1 MGLISIEEQYNLRE
15 IISSYSMDYDKYK
28 INFSLVETPPNPY
41 IEIQN
46 TTSELVSCTVEV
58 SNKEDGEQIILPVA
72 LMEVPLRTSMGLKID
87 GTNYEICSLNERA
100 NGWYHV
106 EAKNSSGEL
115 LPVLELIPE
124 HGRNLKFLS
133 KNGILYVKIG
143 SGKSSLVNLGVFLK
157 AMTRLSY
164 RQLLKLLGVRNRFI
178 ASTLVNELSFEESVD
193 AVLKVLLPNSAKSEG
208 YLAIPRE
215 LRDRELHNILGPKY
229 LRLNKLSRDRYNRD
243 TSFKRRALDLELAKP
258 VLSYG
263 IGKKLTAEILD
274 EIDNSDVDTLYV
286 FKNKTMYELKKYK
299 VEGIDLHTNEILTE
313 INMLCNNLAGFELF
327 DDKFNETNRTV
338 LSLEDSV
345 RIEISNILMSITDYI
360 RSYLLEKSI
369 SLKNL
374 SLDRAVPADTRAFIN
389 KCKLEFKH
397 SQGAETTN
405 VVSYIAKESKVVL
418 DYSGKT
424 NDKMI
429 SIKASQQSMYDH
441 FHIPESD
448 KVGLVSHMTMAT
460 TVGSDGMVYAPYLVV
475 KDGRPESM
483 VPILLNPRQREGKY
497 IAPWDEDLT
506 KGLVRCYYGDR
517 VITVPSDQIDY
528 QEFTVLQTL
537 SLPTAMIAYLQFSE
551 GKRITMGCNQNKQ
564 ALPCLKSEAPL
575 VSTGALCLDKN
586 TRNAVLRAQDILSDM
601 YFSNDL
607 HSVCEHDE
615 FIKGTIHLDTVDTST
630 IGYRGYLFTCKY
642 GNRVFEHS
650 VILPFCKKATDNTMF
665 HYYLNY
671 QPNHDYSGRD
681 IVLYNNSVDI
691 NKYDND
697 YHINL
702 GAQKVDN
709 SIFDFDSALG
719 ANYLI
724 AYKSFGI
731 PNMDDGIIISD
742 ELLGTGKLA
751 HVKVVEIK
759 EQLKNF
765 KEGVR
770 EKFEIK
776 AETFTHN
783 KDGLPKKGIWLKPR
797 SNVFG
802 ITVTEKGI
810 DTERYTTL
818 GADVEGEVIFTAKE
832 GDTAIAYIATISD
845 IELGDKLSGDHGNKG
860 VVGKIVPKK
869 DMPFMEDGTPIQITA
884 NPLGIP
890 SRMNLSQL
898 FVALLSFAAKVDGKR
913 FIISPANPDS
923 YDIAQEYFKEHEIGP
938 KQLYDG
944 RTGRP
949 FDRTTT
955 VGYLYYKK
963 LSHTVTSKMNNC
975 GLPTSFNPTTGQ
987 PNKGKSV
994 SGGQT
999 MGEMETWTFEANGAY
1014 NFLQELFSVKSD
1026 DVYGRKQLRRHL
1038 EDGTVFE
1045 GKAVN
1050 NNMDM
1055 LQTELRLLGSEL
1067 ELVDDNYKVR
1077 PLLDKDIKGLQLSPL
1092 KNTRDALQDDNI
1104 FGSAKGPEGIN
1115 YAKKCWGYIDLNC
1128 EIIHPIWIYKSII
1141 PSIIMVIERKEVQNH
1156 GGKELEED
1164 IISLGR
1170 DKIRDL
1176 IDGKYFIEI
1185 FGKDVYG
1192 TRDSSLLENPKC
1204 GITALVDIFKILD
1217 FKECA
1222 EILDMKIES
1231 IKKKSKK
1238 INEEMLF
1245 GLINKKESLENLINQ
1260 GINAKDLILTT
1271 FPVIP
1276 KNFRYKMDGRNSN
1289 FDIYYS
1295 RILSACQVSNTLD
1308 PTKVY
1313 NRVLELI
1320 GLDGS
1325 KKLASDAQT
1334 KNALEYFTGKG
1345 TDNKSHGAIR
1355 NSALSK
1361 VVCFSGRS
1369 VIVPGEL
1376 RLGYVGLPRQACYN
1390 LLRIQ
1395 LPYEF
1400 AKHID
1405 IFSADD
1411 NLDLNP
1417 LISGLELADV
1427 PRCINFLEKNFFLS
1441 EEDALVV
1448 INKCDDI
1455 VRDLLS
1461 KTAVA
1466 LGRQPTLHN
1475 KSIRG
1480 LIPQMVEGNAV
1491 RLHPL
1496 LCSEFNAD
1504 FDGDQM
1510 WYAMAHE
1517 PASIRELLTNCNP
1530 VTGLYSD
1537 KDGSVSLLPS
1547 QDILLGLYLAT
1558 MLHEN
1563 VLDVTE
1569 SEKYNIDNLRYYNA
1583 LHSLQYDLESGFINY
1598 KDLVCL
1604 KHNGNKYISTAGRL
1618 ILNSIIPNGF
1628 TNEVYDNSLN
1638 IPYINPNNYKK
1649 LRYDGLVRK
1658 SKGTIVFTRGNES
1671 LKYNCI
1677 SISSLI
1683 QASAKDIAPEECLEF
1698 LDNLVE
1704 FGIECCIRSGIT
1716 LHLDD
1721 FLEDDV
1727 KYKYVAVY
1735 NKFIDE
1741 CNTLYELGL
1750 ITEEDRKDNAIK
1762 ASAYAIKT
1770 IKSDLLSHYPRN
1782 NNLFIIIDSGA
1793 RGNESQVMR
1802 SSGLIGTINKTN
1814 TEQMET
1820 PIMTSFKHGLKSSD
1834 VFIMANGTRNGIT
1847 TVQKDTGKVGEMT
1860 RALVFSLAGLKI
1872 TENDCGCGYKDLKV
1886 LYADSK
1892 TDTVDLINKKLNPN
1906 SQLYKDTINI
1916 TKDGLI
1922 NADVIKFIFKHKITD
1937 VELNDSSVFKI
1948 EYKLSTLFR
1957 SMMLNKLAIDLPG
1970 LDRNSIVTEATLD
1983 YIEQQQFKII
1993 KARTVITCESKEGIC
2008 ARCYGILHNTKTL
2021 PPIGYACGI
2030 IAGQSIGEPATQL
2043 NLDTINAAGSG
2054 NATANTVNLFKSMAS
2069 GSIPKA
2075 FKKSIVAPNDTYI
2088 DLQDSGD
2095 SCIIS
2100 LFDKKYKVPKSDLEV
2115 INGEKVNAGQEIT
2128 RGVLDVKDIP
2138 TFIPNFVDVRMFKQL
2153 ETYYGVFSGSNVFID
2168 ARHFEVLV
2176 KAQLSFVFIL
2186 DSDNPDLPEGSI
2198 QPYCKVAQAIDS
2210 GCSIQYFNRP
2220 LKKTEQIIQVS
2231 GPLAAICH
2239 HDPAQAVAR
2248 ISINKNLQNDKTS
2261 LISNLITGTDLVDG
2275 NKAKPNAPKYKDY
2288 VDEVEHTQ
2296 VEETNNIVDTN
2307 IFQVQEMTPSIEVP
2321 NVDLSDLFSD
2331 GFDLFGDDEEEDD
2344 VAIDL
2349 DRDTSAEVPSETT
2362 NTSTNNVVNETIL
2375 NSNIFGGG
2383 VSSQTLNPTSI
2394 FEDEDSIEDTSKTL
2408 ESISEDIDDI
2418 DIDLDDDEDEFVEEQ
2433 ESELFSDDIDIDI
2446 DLD

>member
-1 MGLISIEEQYNLRE
+1 MISIEEQYNLRE

-28 INFSLVETPPNPY
+28 INFSLIETPPNPY

-58 SNKEDGEQIILPVA
+58 SNRENGEQIILPVA
-72 LMEVPLRTSMGLKID
+72 LMEVLLRTSMGTKID
-87 GTNYEICSLNERA
+87 GTNYEVCSLNERA

-106 EAKNSSGEL
+106 EAKNSSGDL

-133 KNGILYVKIG
+133 KNGIIYVKIG
-143 SGKSSLVNLGVFLK
+143 NGKSSLVNLGVFLK
-157 AMTRLSY
+157 AMTKLSY

-178 ASTLVNELSFEESVD
+178 ASTLVNELSYEESVD
-193 AVLKVLLPNSAKSEG
+193 AVLKVLLPTSAKSEG

-229 LRLNKLSRDRYNRD
+229 LRLNQISRDRYNRD
-243 TSFKRRALDLELAKP
+243 TSFLRRAHDLELAKP
-258 VLSYG
+258 ILSYG
-263 IGKKLTAEILD
+263 IGTKLTSDILK
-274 EIDNSDVDTLYV
+274 EIDDSDIDTLYV
-286 FKNKTMYELKKYK
+286 FKNKVMYELKKYK
-299 VEGIDLHTNEILTE
+299 VEGIDLDTNEILTE

-345 RIEISNILMSITDYI
+345 RIEISTILMGITDYI

-389 KCKLEFKH
+389 KCKMEFKH

-405 VVSYIAKESKVVL
+405 LVSYIAKEDKVVL

-460 TVGSDGMVYAPYLVV
+460 TVGSDGMVYAPYLVI
-475 KDGRPESM
+475 KNGAPESM
-483 VPILLNPRQREGKY
+483 VPVSLNPRQREGKY
-497 IAPWDEDLT
+497 IAPWDEDLS

-517 VITVPSDQIDY
+517 VITVPSEQIDY

-537 SLPTAMIAYLQFSE
+537 SLPTAMIAFLQFSE

-564 ALPCLKSEAPL
+564 SLPCLKSEAPL
-575 VSTGALCLDKN
+575 VSTGALCLDKR
-586 TRNAVLRAQDILSDM
+586 TRSAILRAQDILSDM
-601 YFSNDL
+601 YFNNDL
-607 HSVCEHDE
+607 GSVYDHDE

-630 IGYRGYLFTCKY
+630 IGYRGYLFTSTFAGKVY
-642 GNRVFEHS
+642 EHS
-650 VILPFCKKATDNTMF
+650 VILPFCKKATDNSMF

-671 QPNHDYSGRD
+671 KVNHDYSARD
-681 IVLYNNSVDI
+681 IVLYSNSVDI
-691 NKYDND
+691 KKYNND

-702 GAQKVDN
+702 GSQKVDTD
-709 SIFDFDSALG
+709 IFDFDSALG

-724 AYKSFGI
+724 AYKSFGV

-742 ELLGTGKLA
+742 ELRGTGKLA
-751 HVKVVEIK
+751 HVKLIEIK

-770 EKFEIK
+770 ERFGIK
-776 AETFTHN
+776 SETFTHN
-783 KDGLPKKGIWLKPR
+783 KDGLPKKGTWLKPR
-797 SNVFG
+797 SNVIG
-802 ITVTEKGI
+802 ITVSEKGI
-810 DTERYTTL
+810 ETERYTSL
-818 GADVEGEVIFTAKE
+818 GADVEGEVIFTAIE
-832 GDTAIAYIATISD
+832 GDEAIVYIATISD

-860 VVGKIVPKK
+860 VIGKIVPKK
-869 DMPFMEDGTPIQITA
+869 DMPFMEDGTSIQITA

-890 SRMNLSQL
+890 SRMNLSQV
-898 FVALLSFAAKVDGKR
+898 FVALLGYAAKIEGKR
-913 FIISPANPDS
+913 FIISPENPDS
-923 YDIAQEYFKEHEIGP
+923 YDIAQEYFKTHDVGP

-999 MGEMETWTFEANGAY
+999 MGEMETWTFEANGAL

-1026 DVYGRKQLRRHL
+1026 DVYGRKQLKKHL
-1038 EDGTVFE
+1038 EDGTVFD
-1045 GKAVN
+1045 GKTIN

-1055 LQTELRLLGSEL
+1055 IQTELRLLGSEL
-1067 ELVDDNYKVR
+1067 ELVDNSYKVR
-1077 PLLDKDIKGLQLSPL
+1077 PLLDRDIKGLQLSPL

-1104 FGSAKGPEGIN
+1104 FGSAKGPEGID
-1115 YAKKCWGYIDLNC
+1115 YAKKAWGYIDLNC
-1128 EIIHPIWIYKSII
+1128 EIIHPIWIYKSVI
-1141 PSIIMVIERKEVQNH
+1141 PSIIMVIERKEVKSQLD
-1156 GGKELEED
+1156 KELKETV
-1164 IISLGR
+1164 ISLGR

-1185 FGKDVYG
+1185 SNKDIFGSK
-1192 TRDSSLLENPKC
+1192 DSSLLENPKC
-1204 GITALVDIFKILD
+1204 GITALVDIFKIID
-1217 FKECA
+1217 FNDSA
-1222 EILDMKIES
+1222 ELLDMKIEA
-1231 IKKKSKK
+1231 IKKKGKK
-1238 INEEMLF
+1238 INEEVLF
-1245 GLINKKESLENLINQ
+1245 GLINKKASLQTLIDQ

-1345 TDNKSHGAIR
+1345 TDNNSHGAIR

-1361 VVCFSGRS
+1361 IICFAGRS
-1369 VIVPGEL
+1369 VIIPGEL
-1376 RLGYVGLPRQACYN
+1376 KLGYVGLPRQACYN
-1390 LLRIQ
+1390 LLRVQ

-1400 AKHID
+1400 AKHIEL
-1405 IFSADD
+1405 FSNDD
-1411 NLDLNP
+1411 KLDLNP

-1427 PRCINFLEKNFFLS
+1427 SRCVKFLENNFFLC
-1441 EEDALVV
+1441 EKDALTI

-1455 VRDLLS
+1455 VRDLLAS
-1461 KTAVA
+1461 TAVA

-1491 RLHPL
+1491 MLHPL

-1517 PASIRELLTNCNP
+1517 RASVRELLTNCNP

-1569 SEKYNIDNLRYYNA
+1569 CEKYNLDNLRYYNA
-1583 LHSLQYDLESGFINY
+1583 LHSLQLDIECGFINY

-1618 ILNSIIPNGF
+1618 LLNSLIPNGF
-1628 TNEVYDNSLN
+1628 TNEVYDNSMS

-1649 LRYDGLVRK
+1649 LRYDGLIRK
-1658 SKGTIVFTRGNES
+1658 SKSSIGFTRGTES
-1671 LKYNCI
+1671 FKYSCI
-1677 SISSLI
+1677 SISSIIENCARDLT
-1683 QASAKDIAPEECLEF
+1683 PEESLEL

-1704 FGIECCIRSGIT
+1704 FGIESCIRSGIT

-1741 CNTLYELGL
+1741 CNNLYELGL

-1770 IKSDLLSHYPRN
+1770 IKSDLLSQYPRD

-1872 TENDCGCGYKDLKV
+1872 TENDCGCGYKDLNV
-1886 LYADSK
+1886 IYADPK
-1892 TDTVDLINKKLNPN
+1892 TDTVDLLNKRLSPDSK
-1906 SQLYKDTINI
+1906 LYKDTINI
-1916 TKDGLI
+1916 TKDGI
-1922 NADVIKFIFKHKITD
+1922 VNADVIKFIFKHKITE

-1948 EYKLSTLFR
+1948 EYKLSNLFK
-1957 SMMLNKLAIDLPG
+1957 SMMLNKLATDLPH
-1970 LDRNSIVTEATLD
+1970 LDRNSIVTEKTLE
-1983 YIEQQQFKII
+1983 YIEEQQFKSI
-1993 KARTVITCESKEGIC
+1993 KARTVITCHSKDGIC
-2008 ARCYGILHNTKTL
+2008 ARCYGILHNTKKL

-2095 SCIIS
+2095 SCIIT

-2138 TFIPNFVDVRMFKQL
+2138 TFIPNFIEERMFRQL
-2153 ETYYGVFSGSNVFID
+2153 DTYYGIFSGSNVFID

-2176 KAQLSFVFIL
+2176 RAQLSSVFIL
-2186 DSDNPDLPEGSI
+2186 DSNDPSMAEGSI
-2198 QPYCKVAQAIDS
+2198 QPYSKVMESLEAGYS
-2210 GCSIQYFNRP
+2210 LQYFNRP

-2239 HDPAQAVAR
+2239 HDPAQAVAK
-2248 ISINKNLQNDKTS
+2248 IAMNKNLQNDKMS

-2275 NKAKPNAPKYKDY
+2275 KKAKPIAPKYKDF
-2288 VDEVEHTQ
+2288 VDDVEDKQ
-2296 VEETNNIVDTN
+2296 VEESDSVVNTHIFEVKDMTPAVEINNID
-2307 IFQVQEMTPSIEVP
+2307 IG
-2321 NVDLSDLFSD
+2321 DLFGD
-2331 GFDLFGDDEEEDD
+2331 GFDLFEDDEEDD

-2349 DRDTSAEVPSETT
+2349 DTNPNEGFVENDRPSE
-2362 NTSTNNVVNETIL
+2362 NIS

-2383 VSSQTLNPTSI
+2383 IDLPDLNPSSI
-2394 FEDEDSIEDTSKTL
+2394 FGDNEVKQESSKTL
-2408 ESISEDIDDI
+2408 ELISEDVDDVE
-2418 DIDLDDDEDEFVEEQ
+2418 IDLDDDVDDFVEEQ